1 MENKI
6 RDTYN
11 GTYNYDPRKIA
22 EEGIDKMR
30 FELGDTVV
38 LQGPMTSPLCDEEYD
53 AILTSEKDWKMAK
66 LKCLEAI
73 MKKLSYEVNTSVD
86 GLSYSLSDRAKR
98 WKEMYE
104 QAKKELKPPVLPVA
118 AKGSIYGKDQ
128 PHYFRKNLH
137 VNRDKF

>member
-6 RDTYN
+6 RTTYR
-11 GTYNYDPRKIA
+11 GSYNYDPREITGK
-22 EEGIDKMR
+22 GVDQMR
-30 FELGDTVV
+30 FELGDTIV
-38 LQGPMTSPLCDEEYD
+38 LQGPMTSPLCDEEYE
-53 AILTSEKDWKMAK
+53 AILSSEKDWKRSK

-73 MKKLSYEVNTSVD
+73 MMKLSYEVNTSVD
-86 GLSYSLSDRAKR
+86 GLSYSFSDRAKR

-104 QAKKELKPPVLPVA
+104 EAKKELQAPSLPVA
-118 AKGSIYGKDQ
+118 AKGSLYGKDQ